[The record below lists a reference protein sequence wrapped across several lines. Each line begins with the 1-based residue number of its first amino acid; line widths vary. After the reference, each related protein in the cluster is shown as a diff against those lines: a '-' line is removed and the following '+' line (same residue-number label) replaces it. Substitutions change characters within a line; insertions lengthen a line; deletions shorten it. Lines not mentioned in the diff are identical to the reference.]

1 MITEPPTLIGGNEFN
16 HDLISRNTAVVVL
29 GAGRSGTSALT
40 RGVQALGV
48 NLGDRL
54 RRGRGKNPTGFF
66 EDRDLLAINK
76 RLKRELGISSES
88 VRLIPPS
95 HWDSPSIRRLRQ
107 SAVKTIERRF
117 GHSRLWGFKYAK
129 TLRMLPFWEA
139 VFRELDLDVRY
150 VVAARNPLSVARSR
164 AQLDPKRGV
173 QVKSDQEWLANI
185 VPYFRTV
192 AQRTFVVV
200 DYDAMIASP
209 DGQLE
214 RLARGLRIE
223 LTAQIQANIGA
234 FATDFLQLGM
244 RHSRFSIEDLEASQ
258 EVDPLV
264 RDAYRWLHQ
273 LAHDEVVPDSEA
285 LWNDWYRIEQ
295 ALVARAPLLGYIDSL
310 LDDLRQAQRD
320 PRGPLQALPQLLR
333 FLRGR

>member
-1 MITEPPTLIGGNEFN
+1 MITEKPAPSGAAGAGYAPLPR
-16 HDLISRNTAVVVL
+16 STAVVVL
-29 GAGRSGTSALT
+29 GAGRSGTSAIT

-48 NLGDRL
+48 NLGNRL

-76 RLKRELGISSES
+76 RLKRELGITGES

-95 HWDSPSIRRLRQ
+95 QWDTPNVRRLRQ
-107 SAVKTIERRF
+107 NAVRTIERRF
-117 GHSRLWGFKYAK
+117 GHSRLWGFKYAR

-150 VVAARNPLSVARSR
+150 VVAARNPLSVAHSR
-164 AQLDPKRGV
+164 AQLDSRRGV
-173 QVKSDQEWLANI
+173 QIKSDLEWLANV
-185 VPYFRTV
+185 VPYFRTLS
-192 AQRTFVVV
+192 QRLFVVI
-200 DYDAMIASP
+200 DYDAVIVNP

-214 RLARGLRIE
+214 RLAQSLRIE
-223 LTAQIQANIGA
+223 LTAQARSNIGA
-234 FATDFLQLGM
+234 FATDFLQLEM
-244 RHSRFSIEDLEASQ
+244 RHSRFSIEDLEANH

-264 RDAYRWLHQ
+264 RDAYRWLHR
-273 LAHDEVVPDSEA
+273 LAHDEITADSEA
-285 LWNDWYRIEQ
+285 LWSDWQRIEQ
-295 ALVARAPLLGYIDSL
+295 ALAARAPLLQYIDSL
-310 LDDLRQAQRD
+310 LDDLRRAQRD

>member
-1 MITEPPTLIGGNEFN
+1 M
-16 HDLISRNTAVVVL
+16 SRSTVVVVL

-48 NLGDRL
+48 NLGNRL

-76 RLKRELGISSES
+76 RLKRELGITGES
-88 VRLIPPS
+88 VRLIAPS
-95 HWDSPSIRRLRQ
+95 QWDSPNVGVLRQ
-107 SAVKTIERRF
+107 RAVETIKRRF
-117 GHSRLWGFKYAK
+117 GDSRLWGFKYAR

-150 VVAARNPLSVARSR
+150 VVAARNPLSVGRSR
-164 AQLDPKRGV
+164 ATLDAKRGV
-173 QVKSDQEWLANI
+173 QVKSDVEWLINV

-209 DGQLE
+209 ARQIE

-223 LTAQIQANIGA
+223 ITEQAQADIRTFG
-234 FATDFLQLGM
+234 TEFLQLRM
-244 RHSRFSIEDLEASQ
+244 RHSR
-258 EVDPLV
+258 
-264 RDAYRWLHQ
+264 
-273 LAHDEVVPDSEA
+273 
-285 LWNDWYRIEQ
+285 
-295 ALVARAPLLGYIDSL
+295 
-310 LDDLRQAQRD
+310 
-320 PRGPLQALPQLLR
+320 
-333 FLRGR
+333 

>member
-1 MITEPPTLIGGNEFN
+1 MTTEPTPIVDHASGHELMRR
-16 HDLISRNTAVVVL
+16 STAVVVL

-48 NLGDRL
+48 NLGNRL

-76 RLKRELGISSES
+76 RLKRELGISGES
-88 VRLIPPS
+88 IRLIPPS
-95 HWDSPSIRRLRQ
+95 HWDSPNIRRLRQ
-107 SAVKTIERRF
+107 SAVETVERRF
-117 GHSRLWGFKYAK
+117 GHSQLWGFKYAR

-150 VVAARNPLSVARSR
+150 VVAVRNPLSVAQSRS
-164 AQLDPKRGV
+164 QLDSQRGV
-173 QVKSDQEWLANI
+173 QIKSDLEWLANVI
-185 VPYFRTV
+185 PYFRTV
-192 AQRTFVVV
+192 AQRPFVVV
-200 DYDAMIASP
+200 DYDALMVSP
-209 DGQLE
+209 DAQLE
-214 RLARGLRIE
+214 RLAQGLRIE
-223 LTAQIQANIGA
+223 LTDQTQVSIRT
-234 FATDFLQLGM
+234 FATEFLLPEM

-264 RDAYRWLHQ
+264 HDAYRRLHQ
-273 LAHDEVVPDSEA
+273 LAHDEIAPDSEA

-295 ALVARAPLLGYIDSL
+295 ALAARAPLLWYIDSL
-310 LDDLRQAQRD
+310 LDDLRRARRD

-333 FLRGR
+333 YLRGR